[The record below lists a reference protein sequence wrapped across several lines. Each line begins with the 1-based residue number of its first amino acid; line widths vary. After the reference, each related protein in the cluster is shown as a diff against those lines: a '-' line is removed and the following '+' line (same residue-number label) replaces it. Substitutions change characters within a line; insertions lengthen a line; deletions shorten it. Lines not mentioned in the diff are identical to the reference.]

1 MLYFYGP
8 PFLRK
13 EVKTLNRH
21 NGQYNITFWKG
32 REVRNFDQILLLLSA
47 FYLINSHCTFSRGF
61 CSPSNCTVSYCK
73 YMQSNTLDLDIPRG
87 RQVFNCRQQLI
98 SFCPLMMM
106 IFKILTIQIQH
117 RKSSDI
123 LLIPLFA
130 SNAGQL
136 PPYLNPQSS
145 SAKKRDNVPSQA
157 SQFPLTVSYNW
168 YCLGRQKKREKMNDG
183 WVEDCCIP
191 DFAILFPRSTLTKG
205 TRMPQHTLEADSR
218 HPGCAPV
225 QNIYSSLI
233 TSESLVHIACLCR
246 FVYEEEDRLV
256 KIPILLQ

>member
-61 CSPSNCTVSYCK
+61 CSPSSCTVSYCK

-168 YCLGRQKKREKMNDG
+168 YCLGRQKKERKWMMGGWRTAVSLTLPFSFREAR
-183 WVEDCCIP
+183 WPRAHACRSIP
-191 DFAILFPRSTLTKG
+191 WRLTPDIQPVLLFRIS
-205 TRMPQHTLEADSR
+205 
-218 HPGCAPV
+218 
-225 QNIYSSLI
+225 
-233 TSESLVHIACLCR
+233 IALS
-246 FVYEEEDRLV
+246 
-256 KIPILLQ
+256 